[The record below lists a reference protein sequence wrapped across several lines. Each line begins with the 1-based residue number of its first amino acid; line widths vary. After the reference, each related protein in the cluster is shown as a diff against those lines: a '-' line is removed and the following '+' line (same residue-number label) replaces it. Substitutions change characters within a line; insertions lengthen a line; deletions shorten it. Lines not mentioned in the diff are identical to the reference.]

1 MKLPKLTFKK
11 PNYILLSF
19 LFPFLGM
26 LGLMLVAG
34 YIPFTNE
41 KSMLYSD
48 MWHQYYPFF
57 KDFRRALLS
66 GDGLMYNWGIGM
78 GIDYLGL
85 ISYYLASP
93 LNLLCVLVPESLT
106 LHYFA
111 LLMPIKLGLA
121 GLFYGLFLKGV
132 FRKND
137 LSLPLFASF
146 YALCGWALAYQW
158 NVMWLDSFALLPL
171 VALGTVRLLKD
182 KSFVLYTVS
191 LFFAIFIN
199 YYIGFFIC
207 IFVLLV
213 FICYQIC
220 RCKSLQGFV
229 SDLARIALF
238 SLLAIGMTA
247 ILELPAIAA
256 LQTTYSSVNLFPDY
270 FSLNIVDSA
279 LCADAQNA
287 WNAYKTAKASGGSGL
302 LGLWL
307 TAVWESFPP
316 ILSGMKQVAGNLS
329 GGIAPNFKDGAIPN
343 LYCGVGTI
351 LFSFLFLTA
360 KRVKLRDKICSVF
373 LLLFLMVSFIVRQLD
388 YIWHGFHFPNQI
400 IARFSF
406 LYSFVMLYMAYRA
419 FLLRNTFR
427 PWQLI
432 TGGVLSVGI
441 ILCAPNIKDSVFIV
455 YNGLFFLL
463 YFGILFFN
471 NFEFPLPD
479 KKDREVMRRIC
490 QERGMRR
497 NYANGAL
504 ALVMMLEIVMNVVN
518 FGVSFPYTGITNYPH
533 GTESAAS
540 IIRYMKEDDDLF
552 FRAEVTHCQTLN
564 DSALNGYNGISTF
577 TSSANVKVTDFLKYL
592 GFAGQNNWN
601 RYSYEESSPVA
612 NLFLNLK
619 YMIERDGR
627 VEENPYF
634 PLKHSYNNIHLLKND
649 AYLPLGFLTQPEL
662 ADFELQNYGSAF
674 ALQNQMFS
682 DATGLQEDVWY
693 TDLTHMLAYNY
704 GGTNVTNQTNTGHV
718 SYQNGASATTLTYH
732 YTIDREGF
740 LCLDVDMSARNSF
753 TVWLNNNFLYD
764 ESVVLPQTFSVCQVR
779 PGDIVEV
786 RVTCKAN
793 ETGKTTIRPAILND
807 AVFRKGY
814 EILAASQLELTDFS
828 STRVEGTISCN
839 RDGLLYTSIPQNGN
853 WSVTVDGKKTDLVLV
868 GDVMC
873 AVELTQGEHEIVFT
887 YRNTAFYAG
896 LAVSIVC
903 LALFLFLVY
912 NKYNVEIKQA
922 LSRFKK

>member
-1 MKLPKLTFKK
+1 MKLPKLIFKK

-19 LFPFLGM
+19 LFPCLGM
-26 LGLMLVAG
+26 LTLMCIAG

-66 GDGLMYNWGIGM
+66 GDGLLYNWGIGM

-106 LHYFA
+106 LHYFG

-121 GLFYGLFLKGV
+121 GLFYGLFLKGI

-137 LSLPLFASF
+137 ISLPLFASF

-158 NVMWLDSFALLPL
+158 NVMWLDGFALLPL

-182 KSFVLYTVS
+182 KQFILYTVS
-191 LFFAIFIN
+191 LFFAVFIN

-220 RCKSLQGFV
+220 RCKSLRGLV
-229 SDLARIALF
+229 SDFVRIGVF
-238 SLLAIGMTA
+238 TVLAIGMTA

-256 LQTTYSSVNLFPDY
+256 LKTTYSSVNLFPDY

-279 LCADAQNA
+279 LCAKAQTA
-287 WNAYKTAKASGGSGL
+287 WSAYKTAKAAGDSGL

-329 GGIAPNFKDGAIPN
+329 GGMTPNFKDGMIPN

-360 KRVKLRDKICSVF
+360 KRVRVRDKICSVF
-373 LLLFLMVSFIVRQLD
+373 LLIFFMVSFIVRQLD

-419 FLLRNTFR
+419 FLLRSTFR
-427 PWQLI
+427 LWQLI
-432 TGGVLSVGI
+432 VGAVLSVGV
-441 ILCAPNIKDSVFIV
+441 ILCAPNTKDTVFIV

-479 KKDREVMRRIC
+479 KKERKVMHRIC
-490 QERGMRR
+490 QERSMRR

-504 ALVMMLEIVMNVVN
+504 ALVMMLEIVMNLAN
-518 FGVSFPYTGITNYPH
+518 FGVSFPYTGITDYPH

-540 IIRYMKEDDDLF
+540 IIRYMQEDDDLF
-552 FRAEVTHCQTLN
+552 FRSEVTHTQTLN

-577 TSSANVKVTDFLKYL
+577 TSSANVKVTNFLKYL
-592 GFAGQNNWN
+592 GYAGQNNWN
-601 RYSYEESSPVA
+601 RYSFEESSPVA

-619 YMIERDGR
+619 YMIERDAR

-634 PLKHSYNNIHLLKND
+634 SAKHSYNNIYLLKNE
-649 AYLPLGFLTQPEL
+649 AYLPLGFLTDREL
-662 ADFELQNYGSAF
+662 ADFDMTNYSSAF

-682 DATGLQEDVWY
+682 AATGLDEDVWF
-693 TDLTHMLAYNY
+693 TELTHMLVYNY
-704 GGTNVTNQTNTGHV
+704 GGTNVLNQTNTGHV
-718 SYQNGASATTLTYH
+718 SYQNGAGATTFTYI
-732 YTIDREGF
+732 YNIDTMGF
-740 LCLDVDMSARNSF
+740 MCLDVDLSARNSF
-753 TVWLNNNFLYD
+753 TVWHNGQFLFD
-764 ESVVLPQTFSVCQVR
+764 DSVVLPQTFAVCQVR
-779 PGDIVEV
+779 PGDTVEV
-786 RVTCKAN
+786 RITCQAN
-793 ETGKTTIRPAILND
+793 ETGKFNIRPGILND
-807 AVFRKGY
+807 SVFKKGY
-814 EILAASQLELTDFS
+814 EILSASQLELTAFS
-828 STRVEGTISCN
+828 STQVEGTISCN

-853 WSVTVDGKKTDLVLV
+853 WHVTVDGKEAELKLV

-887 YRNTAFYAG
+887 YRNTAFYIGIAVSLSC
-896 LAVSIVC
+896 LAV
-903 LALFLFLVY
+903 FLFLVY
-912 NKYNVEIKQA
+912 SQYSVQIKEKLA
-922 LSRFKK
+922 RFKK